1 MNLKLFL
8 IVICDFNCEYSVSSR
23 FHDSFTRLMSDNQLM
38 CSDVRRLMDA
48 FSYCSDNGMHVSWTD
63 HVLCSKILNDRIVD
77 VGVHYDYQSSD
88 HKPHATATTEQRKT
102 EKLKTKKTDMLRSVG
117 VRSVESV
124 ESVLNKKK
132 EGYSGKDLQ
141 KRKVLSLE

>member
-1 MNLKLFL
+1 
-8 IVICDFNCEYSVSSR
+8 
-23 FHDSFTRLMSDNQLM
+23 
-38 CSDVRRLMDA
+38 MDA

-124 ESVLNKKK
+124 ESVLNKK
-132 EGYSGKDLQ
+132 
-141 KRKVLSLE
+141 RKATVGRICRKGRLFKPGIEE